1 MASFADALR
10 ALNAMKAAGVVDD
23 YAVAGAMALT
33 FWSEPVATYDLDVL
47 VVLPQSGSSL
57 VTLERVYEWARDQG
71 FSSKEE
77 HLLIAGV
84 PTQVLPSPNA
94 LADEAIRDAAAL
106 DYEGVP
112 VRVVRAEY
120 LIALFC
126 EPHAR
131 TAKRRER
138 VAALMEG
145 PNLDRERLDAILER
159 HGLAI

>member
-10 ALNAMKAAGVVDD
+10 ALNSMKSDAIIED

-47 VVLPQSGSSL
+47 VVLPQSKDSL
-57 VTLERVYEWARDQG
+57 VSLDRVYAWAREQG
-71 FSSKEE
+71 FPSKEE

-84 PTQVLPSPNA
+84 PTQILPSPNA
-94 LADEAIRDAAAL
+94 LADEAIRDAADL
-106 DYEGVP
+106 EYEGVP

-138 VAALMEG
+138 VAALLEG
-145 PNLDRERLDAILER
+145 PNLDRDRLDAILER

>member
-1 MASFADALR
+1 MACFADALR
-10 ALNAMKAAGVVDD
+10 ALNSMKSDAIIED

-47 VVLPQSGSSL
+47 VVLPQSKGSL
-57 VTLERVYEWARDQG
+57 VSLDRVYEWAREQG
-71 FSSKEE
+71 FPSKEE

-84 PTQVLPSPNA
+84 PTQILPSPNA
-94 LADEAIRDAAAL
+94 LADEAIRDAADL
-106 DYEGVP
+106 EYEGVP

-138 VAALMEG
+138 VAALLEG
-145 PNLDRERLDAILER
+145 PNLDRDRLDAILER

>member
-1 MASFADALR
+1 MGSFADALR
-10 ALNAMKAAGVVDD
+10 ALNSMKSDAVIED

-33 FWSEPVATYDLDVL
+33 FWAEPIATYDLDVL
-47 VVLPQSGSSL
+47 VVLPQSKGSL
-57 VTLERVYEWARDQG
+57 VSLERVYEWAREHG
-71 FSSKEE
+71 FQPKEE
-77 HLLIAGV
+77 HILIAGV
-84 PTQVLPSPNA
+84 PTQIVPSPNA
-94 LADEAIRDAAAL
+94 LADEAIRDAADL

-120 LIALFC
+120 LIALSC

-138 VAALMEG
+138 VAALLEG
-145 PNLDRERLDAILER
+145 SNLDRDRLDAILKR